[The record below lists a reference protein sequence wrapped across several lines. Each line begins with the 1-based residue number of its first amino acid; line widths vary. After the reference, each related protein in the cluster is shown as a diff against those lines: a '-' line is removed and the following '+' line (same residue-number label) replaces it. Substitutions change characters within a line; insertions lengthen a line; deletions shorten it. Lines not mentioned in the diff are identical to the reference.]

1 MNTRLTGAAA
11 LLAGAVSFWLGPV
24 VAQSTNSKK
33 ANWLADGGD
42 NARTSWQR
50 DETLL
55 SPTTVKGMK
64 LLWTVQTDNQP
75 RQLHNLFA
83 PLIVSDVATP
93 SGPREIAVV
102 AGDLRQHLRHR
113 RREGH
118 ADLEAALRQHVRG
131 AGRAAAATARCARAV

>member
-24 VAQSTNSKK
+24 FAQTTSSKK

-83 PLIVSDVATP
+83 PLIVSDVTTP

-102 AGDLRQHLRHR
+102 AGISDNIYGIDVEKGTQIWKRHFDSTF
-113 RREGH
+113 EEPPGGG
-118 ADLEAALRQHVRG
+118 RG
-131 AGRAAAATARCARAV
+131 AGP